1 MPETFACSS
10 AISRV
15 TVYARGAIV
24 TRRIELPLTLP
35 PEPCTL
41 TLTIPA
47 AAQAGSLRTHVDG
60 ERGIS
65 GLSSRVVWPQ
75 PAPRPSRAGELS
87 ALRAEEQRLDVAL
100 ERAGHRRDHLAELA
114 LANAILNKKSDTN
127 VAGRMADA
135 LAVSALIHEL
145 TCKLDQELLELNR
158 RRTEVERSI
167 EQLEVDGASP
177 QQGQPRRE
185 VEIALCAGS
194 AHLRSLEV
202 SYAVMAARW
211 WPAYSARIFD
221 QGRRAEFGLE
231 AFVSQ
236 NTQEDWSG
244 ILVSLCTADMI
255 QDIRLPELPSLRL
268 GRAQQPRSK
277 GYRPPPEGL
286 ESMFAG
292 FDAAF
297 GGALPVGSLSP
308 KPLPPPAPR
317 ALAARK
323 SQVDEREKS
332 LKDEY
337 EGADYDSGEPAPEAD
352 MLSSKVA
359 EMPMQAANFSPVAA
373 APMTMRGAPGGGA
386 LAGGVPMAEPAAPPP
401 PFETSEQWL
410 DFDALTLGD
419 FSQRARRGRLI
430 RTQDAAAEPAEVH
443 EPAASAA
450 RDVCE
455 TRGLFDHQ
463 YSAEGKVE
471 IPSGGRAHRVF
482 LSARETPCSMR
493 FVCVATQDDR
503 VYREVEL
510 ANPLQAPLLP
520 GPVDV
525 FVEGLLLTT
534 TAVDGVDRGGRFRI
548 GLGVEE
554 RLRVARNVRTSEESR
569 GMLGGNTAVQHQ
581 VSVDV
586 TSSLAADVSVEVIER
601 LPVTADKEISVSLT
615 RAEPKP
621 EDYDQKSRGTPVK
634 GGKMFRLAVKASGKA
649 SLLMEYT
656 IVLPS
661 GSELTGGNRRE

>member
-167 EQLEVDGASP
+167 EQLEVEGASP

-268 GRAQQPRSK
+268 GRAQPPRSK

-308 KPLPPPAPR
+308 KPLPPPAPPCPGGQEKPGRR
-317 ALAARK
+317 AREVPEGRIRGRGLRLGRARARSRHAFLEGGGNAHAGRQFLAR
-323 SQVDEREKS
+323 
-332 LKDEY
+332 
-337 EGADYDSGEPAPEAD
+337 G
-352 MLSSKVA
+352 
-359 EMPMQAANFSPVAA
+359 
-373 APMTMRGAPGGGA
+373 RGAHDYAGSAGRRGLGRRRADGGA
-386 LAGGVPMAEPAAPPP
+386 CG
-401 PFETSEQWL
+401 S
-410 DFDALTLGD
+410 
-419 FSQRARRGRLI
+419 
-430 RTQDAAAEPAEVH
+430 
-443 EPAASAA
+443 SAA
-450 RDVCE
+450 
-455 TRGLFDHQ
+455 
-463 YSAEGKVE
+463 
-471 IPSGGRAHRVF
+471 I
-482 LSARETPCSMR
+482 
-493 FVCVATQDDR
+493 
-503 VYREVEL
+503 
-510 ANPLQAPLLP
+510 
-520 GPVDV
+520 
-525 FVEGLLLTT
+525 
-534 TAVDGVDRGGRFRI
+534 
-548 GLGVEE
+548 
-554 RLRVARNVRTSEESR
+554 
-569 GMLGGNTAVQHQ
+569 
-581 VSVDV
+581 
-586 TSSLAADVSVEVIER
+586 
-601 LPVTADKEISVSLT
+601 
-615 RAEPKP
+615 
-621 EDYDQKSRGTPVK
+621 
-634 GGKMFRLAVKASGKA
+634 
-649 SLLMEYT
+649 
-656 IVLPS
+656 
-661 GSELTGGNRRE
+661 